1 MGVGKSCDM
10 WYLIIA
16 GWGAHCVSS
25 RGNVNSTLGKYQEAR
40 EDFVQSR
47 DLFQTA
53 KGFRKGASTT
63 ARLDGAIYASLNAAL
78 MLVQLGDD
86 LGALRE
92 MEAVRRR
99 APNSSDVRAA
109 LSALYWSNGDQEKA
123 EDLWDFTCGK
133 LLDDCAKYQDV
144 NYLSNV
150 RRWPPI
156 MIEKMQRFRYMS
168 SVVQEEV

>member
-1 MGVGKSCDM
+1 MFDG
-10 WYLIIA
+10 
-16 GWGAHCVSS
+16 GAPFNQRRMFV
-25 RGNVNSTLGKYQEAR
+25 NVPQ
-40 EDFVQSR
+40 
-47 DLFQTA
+47 
-53 KGFRKGASTT
+53 
-63 ARLDGAIYASLNAAL
+63 